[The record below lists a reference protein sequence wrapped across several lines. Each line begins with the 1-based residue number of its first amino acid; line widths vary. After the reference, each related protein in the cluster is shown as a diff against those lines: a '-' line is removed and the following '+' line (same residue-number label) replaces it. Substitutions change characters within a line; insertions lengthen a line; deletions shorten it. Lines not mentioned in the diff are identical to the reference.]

1 MIKSIALRRPAI
13 PYCKS
18 WKQNV
23 KTFKITDTTQQTLP
37 IENHPCII
45 TDNKQFDVHV
55 SDETCQKY
63 LFQWPS
69 FSINLELQRI
79 FFAEIPL
86 AMSVRDGSYN
96 GNLEMKQDPM
106 DQVDFDDVKAENI
119 TSEDAVVNSQHSL
132 GDAQLEK
139 FGEQG

>member
-1 MIKSIALRRPAI
+1 
-13 PYCKS
+13 
-18 WKQNV
+18 
-23 KTFKITDTTQQTLP
+23 
-37 IENHPCII
+37 
-45 TDNKQFDVHV
+45 
-55 SDETCQKY
+55 
-63 LFQWPS
+63 
-69 FSINLELQRI
+69 
-79 FFAEIPL
+79 
-86 AMSVRDGSYN
+86 MSVRDGSYN